1 MEIADHIWDLV
12 RGWVSFDGEL
22 IFFLILLESSLQIEH
37 ALLELI
43 VALTEVNHIFRRG
56 DPDTSN
62 RSQMMPLVLAE
73 DLPLESIRD
82 VEAVSLFVDEHESIG
97 ASDYESFRV
106 HGDANDL
113 PFVSRRVFHHH
124 FEFSVWLAQ
133 EDFSLLSTDYEVSV
147 VGPTVTGVGR
157 ADALIFLVVDVGVEV
172 LDLPVV
178 HVEEFVEAS
187 AGHYKLRGVVL
198 LEGNVG
204 HAVYRADW
212 VDFGVGFDVDLV
224 PFPEDEVPVGFAG
237 KGDDVIFVL
246 RAKGHRNEF
255 FGVHICLWSE
265 THGLPSSFSLGVI
278 NSAVS
283 SFSSLANSDMS
294 LFIVDCYGC
303 DAFSVV

>member
-1 MEIADHIWDLV
+1 M
-12 RGWVSFDGEL
+12 
-22 IFFLILLESSLQIEH
+22 
-37 ALLELI
+37 
-43 VALTEVNHIFRRG
+43 
-56 DPDTSN
+56 
-62 RSQMMPLVLAE
+62 
-73 DLPLESIRD
+73 
-82 VEAVSLFVDEHESIG
+82 
-97 ASDYESFRV
+97 
-106 HGDANDL
+106 
-113 PFVSRRVFHHH
+113 
-124 FEFSVWLAQ
+124 
-133 EDFSLLSTDYEVSV
+133 
-147 VGPTVTGVGR
+147 TGVGR

-255 FGVHICLWSE
+255 FGVHICL
-265 THGLPSSFSLGVI
+265 
-278 NSAVS
+278 
-283 SFSSLANSDMS
+283 
-294 LFIVDCYGC
+294 
-303 DAFSVV
+303 